1 MAFARHFKQDSLA
14 DVDLV
19 IKCLGQQEQGLPPP
33 KRARHDT
40 PAAAAAA
47 TAEAAADDD
56 ESEDGCPDTA
66 EALQLAAFPAHRLIL
81 FTSEYFEVQVS
92 ALKAAPSPVLQQ
104 LCQHWCAVRLTQ
116 HIVHHIQQAG
126 RCC

>member
-40 PAAAAAA
+40 PAA
-47 TAEAAADDD
+47 DDG

-81 FTSEYFEVQVS
+81 FTSEYFEAQVS